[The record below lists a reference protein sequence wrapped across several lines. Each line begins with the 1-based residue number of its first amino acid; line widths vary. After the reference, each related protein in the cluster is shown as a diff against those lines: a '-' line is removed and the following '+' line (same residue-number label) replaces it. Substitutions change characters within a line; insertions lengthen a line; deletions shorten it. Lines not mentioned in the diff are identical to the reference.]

1 MGLILQLRAHG
12 NNLYSMCNGII
23 LTKNYDE
30 DGYGNYIIIKGN
42 DGKGFLYA
50 HMREASQLS
59 IGEEVK
65 IGDYVG
71 HEGTT
76 GNSTRN
82 SFTFRNAR
90 FKKS

>member
-1 MGLILQLRAHG
+1 
-12 NNLYSMCNGII
+12 MCNGII

-30 DGYGNYIIIKGN
+30 DGYGNYIIIKGS

-50 HMREASQLS
+50 HMRESSPLS

-76 GNSTRN
+76 GNSTRYT
-82 SFTFRNAR
+82 FTLRNAR